1 MAIIGKIR
9 EKSWL
14 ICVIVGGALLAF
26 IFTDYNKG
34 ASGLESKYGYGTV
47 YGEKVSIEEYN
58 EALSIADENA
68 ARNAQ
73 QQQQPKQP
81 VDEVAVW
88 NGFVEKLLLEKEYE
102 ALGIDVS
109 ASEFDAYLYGKDGF
123 QVLPD
128 LAQGFTDSITGMFNE
143 KLLQSRIEEM
153 ESSDD
158 PEVQKQWDDS
168 KNYYTDKRKQEKYV
182 DILNQG
188 MYVTNLEAKNEYFSQ
203 KEVKS
208 ISYVLKRY
216 TDVLDEDIDAS
227 EEKLKAYYEKHK
239 EEKKYEN
246 TVATRDIRYF
256 DVTIQPSQKDSAQFQ
271 DLIKELK
278 GNFEA
283 TTDDSAFVMLHSE
296 NKYFIRQIGY
306 RPDGDPNAKEG
317 FTYPKRLDSI
327 FKTTPINGVVGPYEE
342 GGATKIAKVIDLKT
356 KLLGVRHIL
365 ISAQRGDTAAV
376 EKAQKKTDSLMAFV
390 NADNFEA
397 FVQKFSEDPG
407 SKTTGGKY
415 ENFVDGEMVPEF
427 SNYAM
432 EQPVG
437 KIGYVQTDFGFHII
451 EVLSRKEG
459 YVPNLAI
466 IQKTLKPSQ
475 EARDIKESE
484 IDNLIYKLDEELSQI
499 ESEQGRVEM
508 FDTVVAKAGYVV
520 RPLSIQDNS
529 PKLYGFSSKFAE
541 DKILK
546 LAYGDEAMVGNLV
559 DSPIKDKDRYVIAV
573 LAAIKEKGTPTFED
587 VKITI
592 ERDCIQDQKAKI
604 LVKKM
609 KGAGSLKILAKKLDG
624 AEVVKA
630 EITFANPQFTG
641 VGLEP
646 KIVGAL
652 FSALKD
658 GEQTVPLEGK
668 AGVFVVRVENTTKA
682 PTAANYLVER
692 DQMLTT
698 LKGSLLSS
706 AKKGLVKLGDVVDN
720 RRFFN
725 ANIRR

>member
-14 ICVIVGGALLAF
+14 IFVIVGGALLAF

-34 ASGLESKYGYGTV
+34 TSGLESKYGYGTV

-68 ARNAQ
+68 EKNAQ

-81 VDEVAVW
+81 VDEMAVW

-109 ASEFDAYLYGKDGF
+109 ASEFDAYLYGKEGF
-123 QVLPD
+123 QVLPE
-128 LAQGFTDSITGMFNE
+128 LAQGFTDSITGLFNE

-158 PEVQKQWDDS
+158 PEIQKQWEDS

-182 DILNQG
+182 DILSQG
-188 MYVTNLEAKNEYFSQ
+188 MYVTDLEAKNEYFSQ

-216 TDVLDEDIDAS
+216 MDVPDGDIDAS
-227 EEKLKAYYEKHK
+227 EDKLRAYYEKHK
-239 EEKKYEN
+239 EEKKYE
-246 TVATRDIRYF
+246 TQVATRDVRFF
-256 DVTIQPSQKDSAQFQ
+256 DIAIQPSQKDSAKFQ
-271 DLIKELK
+271 SQIKDLKIQ
-278 GNFEA
+278 FEA
-283 TTDDSAFVMLHSE
+283 TTNDSAFVILNSE
-296 NKYFIRQIGY
+296 NKYFVRQIGY
-306 RPDGDPNAKEG
+306 RPEGDPNAKEG
-317 FTYPKRLDSI
+317 FTYPKGLDSL

-342 GGATKIAKVIDLKT
+342 QGATKIAKVIDLKT
-356 KLLGVRHIL
+356 KLLAVRHIL

-376 EKAQKKTDSLMAFV
+376 EKAQQKTDSLMAFV
-390 NADNFEA
+390 NTDNFEE

-407 SKTTGGKY
+407 SKNTGGKY

-427 SNYAM
+427 SKYAM
-432 EQPVG
+432 EEPVG

-451 EVLSRKEG
+451 EVISRTEG

-475 EARDIKESE
+475 DAIDMKESE
-484 IDNLIYKLDEELSQI
+484 IHDLFYKLGDELSQI

-508 FDTVVAKAGYVV
+508 FDTVVARAGYVV
-520 RPLSIQDNS
+520 RSLSIQDNS

-546 LAYGDEAMVGNLV
+546 LAYNDESMVGDLV

-573 LAAIKEKGTPTFED
+573 LAAIKEKGIPKFED
-587 VKITI
+587 IKMTI
-592 ERDCIQDQKAKI
+592 ERDCVQEQKAKI
-604 LVKKM
+604 LVKQM
-609 KGAGSLKILAKKLDG
+609 KGAGSLKMLTKKLEG
-624 AEVVKA
+624 TEVVKA

-658 GEQTVPLEGK
+658 GEQTLPLEGK

-682 PTAANYLVER
+682 PTAANYLVEK
-692 DQMLTT
+692 DQLLTA
-698 LKGSLLSS
+698 LKGGVLSS
-706 AKKGLVKLGDVVDN
+706 AKKGLVKLADVVDN

-725 ANIRR
+725 SNIRR

>member
-14 ICVIVGGALLAF
+14 IFVIVGGALLAF

-34 ASGLESKYGYGTV
+34 TSGLESKYGYGTIF
-47 YGEKVSIEEYN
+47 GEKVSIEEYN
-58 EALSIADENA
+58 EALTIAEENA
-68 ARNAQ
+68 VRNAQ

-81 VDEVAVW
+81 VDEAAVW
-88 NGFVEKLLLEKEYE
+88 SSFIDKLLMEREYK

-109 ASEFDAYLYGKDGF
+109 ASEFDAYLYGKEGF
-123 QVLPD
+123 EVLPE
-128 LAQGFTDSITGMFNE
+128 LAQGFTDSITGLFNE

-158 PEVQKQWDDS
+158 PNIQKQWEDS

-188 MYVTNLEAKNEYFSQ
+188 MYVTDLEAKNEYFSQ

-208 ISYVLKRY
+208 ISYVLGRY
-216 TDVLDEDIDAS
+216 NNVPDDQIDIS
-227 EEKLKAYYEKHK
+227 EEKLKAYYEEHK

-246 TVATRDIRYF
+246 PIATRDVRFF
-256 DVTIQPSQKDSAQFQ
+256 DVAIQPSKEDTAKFKGQIQ
-271 DLIKELK
+271 DLKTE
-278 GNFEA
+278 FEA
-283 TTDDSAFVMLHSE
+283 ASNDSAFVLLNSE
-296 NKYFIRQIGY
+296 NKYFVRQIGY
-306 RPDGDPNAKEG
+306 RPEGDPNAKEG
-317 FTYPKRLDSI
+317 FTYPKQLDSL
-327 FKTTPINGVVGPYEE
+327 FKATPINGVVGPYEE
-342 GGATKIAKVIDLKT
+342 QGATKIAKVIDAKT
-356 KLLGVRHIL
+356 KLLAVRHIL
-365 ISAQRGDTAAV
+365 ISAQRADTLAV
-376 EKAQKKTDSLMAFV
+376 EKAQRKTDSLMVFI
-390 NADNFEA
+390 NSENFER
-397 FVQKFSEDPG
+397 FVQDFSEDPG
-407 SKTTGGKY
+407 SKNTGGKY

-432 EQPVG
+432 NEPIG

-451 EVLSRKEG
+451 EVLSRTEG
-459 YVPNLAI
+459 FVPNLAI
-466 IQKTLKPSQ
+466 VQKTLKPSQ
-475 EARDIKESE
+475 DAIDIKESE

-499 ESEQGRVEM
+499 ESGQQRVAM
-508 FDTVVAKAGYVV
+508 FDTVVAKAGYTV
-520 RPLSIQDNS
+520 RSLTIQDNS
-529 PKLYGFSSKFAE
+529 PRLYGFSSKFAE

-546 LAYGDEAMVGNLV
+546 LAYNDLAMVGDLV

-573 LAAIKEKGTPTFED
+573 LASIKKKGLPEFED
-587 VKITI
+587 ARMLM
-592 ERDCIQDQKAKI
+592 ERDLIQQKKAEI

-609 KGAGSLKILAKKLDG
+609 KGAGSLKKMADKLVD
-624 AEVVKA
+624 AAVVKA

-641 VGLEP
+641 VGPEP
-646 KIVGAL
+646 KIVGAV
-652 FSALKD
+652 FSGLKD

-668 AGVFVVRVENTTKA
+668 AGVFVVRIEGTTKA

-692 DQMLTT
+692 DQLLTT
-698 LKGSLLSS
+698 LKGGVLNS
-706 AKKGLVKLGDVVDN
+706 AKKGLVKLADVVDN